1 MAAEAKEFIRQAD
14 KDWQT
19 VANLPDPEI
28 VGAPCAASPPTN
40 TVTMKDG
47 KRLLVIGTQVPRDG
61 AGNVV
66 GKGDMRAQ
74 IEQVGKNVGACL
86 KASGATVNNIAFT
99 IISVK
104 TAAELEKYTD
114 LLSRYFGTPS
124 PDSKTV
130 ATQQLSHPDFLLQ
143 VEAFAAIK

>member
-1 MAAEAKEFIRQAD
+1 
-14 KDWQT
+14 
-19 VANLPDPEI
+19 
-28 VGAPCAASPPTN
+28 
-40 TVTMKDG
+40 
-47 KRLLVIGTQVPRDG
+47 
-61 AGNVV
+61 
-66 GKGDMRAQ
+66 MRAQ

-86 KASGATVNNIAFT
+86 KASGATVNDIAFT

-104 TAAELEKYTD
+104 TPAELEKYTD

-143 VEAFAAIK
+143 VGAFAAIK